1 MPCIRALAIFSA
13 LLFAAMAIYT
23 WPLKPSIPA
32 IQLTFTENAFK
43 SILSSWKPE
52 GISIFKAHFLID
64 FPFLVCY
71 GALGYIITKQ
81 TKLFSSYKPLAKS
94 MLALSLPLAT
104 AADATE
110 NSMHLL
116 FLYNAGP
123 FSQAQYFAAGVAA
136 SIKWILIIVFVGNL
150 LYAYYKTA
158 D

>member
-1 MPCIRALAIFSA
+1 MLSIRTLAIFSA

-32 IQLTFTENAFK
+32 IQLTFTEYAFK
-43 SILSSWKPE
+43 SILNSWNPE

-71 GALGYIITKQ
+71 GALGYLISTK
-81 TKLFSSYKPLAKS
+81 TKLFNSYTPMAKS
-94 MLALSLPLAT
+94 LLALSLPVAS
-104 AADATE
+104 AADAIE
-110 NSMHLL
+110 NSIHLL
-116 FLYNAGP
+116 FLFNAGP